1 LRSTSGFPSLSTEL
15 NTSMMSGFSPSLLKI
30 FCEKGMDALKTATS
44 PWSILEESL
53 QNDRYQILHEKLLE
67 VL

>member
-1 LRSTSGFPSLSTEL
+1 
-15 NTSMMSGFSPSLLKI
+15 MSGFSPSLLKI